1 MMFFCSRTEQEGRR
15 RLGLPVIV
23 FLLTILSVLP
33 FFIPTAQAAQITL
46 AWNRNSESDIAGY
59 IVYHG
64 YRSRYY
70 TESIDVG
77 NWPSATISGLV
88 DGETYYLCATAYDS
102 QRNESDFSG
111 EISYTVPET
120 EGAKSTDDS
129 GGSSGGGSSGGACF
143 IATAAYGSFMEPEVL
158 LLRKFRDDHLL
169 TNAPGRI
176 FVSLYYSL
184 SPPLADLIREDEG
197 LRMATRL
204 LLTPVVYAVKYPTI
218 GFLSVLLLV
227 VCVFRRVTGR
237 SRKFYFNSHGRS

>member
-1 MMFFCSRTEQEGRR
+1 MFFCSRTEQEGRR
-15 RLGLPVIV
+15 RTGLPVIV

-33 FFIPTAQAAQITL
+33 FFIPTAQAAEITL

-88 DGETYYLCATAYDS
+88 DGETYYLCVTAYDS
-102 QRNESDFSG
+102 QRNESDFSD
-111 EISYTVPET
+111 EINYTVPE
-120 EGAKSTDDS
+120 GASTGDS
-129 GGSSGGGSSGGACF
+129 GSSGETATGGGGRCF

-158 LLRKFRDDHLL
+158 LLRKFRDEQLL
-169 TNAPGRI
+169 TNTPGRI
-176 FVSLYYSL
+176 FVSLYYRL
-184 SPPLADLIREDEG
+184 SPPLADLIRQNED
-197 LRMATRL
+197 LRTVTRIL
-204 LLTPVVYAVKYPTI
+204 LAPVVYAVKYPTI
-218 GFLSVLLLV
+218 GLLSIFLLG

-237 SRKFYFNSHGRS
+237 SRKFY

>member
-1 MMFFCSRTEQEGRR
+1 MFFCSRTVQKGRHR
-15 RLGLPVIV
+15 SGLSVIV

-33 FFIPTAQAAQITL
+33 FFIPTAQAAQKTIV
-46 AWNRNSESDIAGY
+46 WDRNSAPELAGY
-59 IVYHG
+59 IVYYG
-64 YRSRYY
+64 CRSRDY

-88 DGETYYLCATAYDS
+88 DGKTYYFSVTAYDS
-102 QRNESDFSG
+102 QRNETDFSG
-111 EISYTVPET
+111 EISYTVPE
-120 EGAKSTDDS
+120 GASTDDS
-129 GGSSGGGSSGGACF
+129 GGSSGGSSSGGPCF

-184 SPPLADLIREDEG
+184 SPPLADFIRKNED
-197 LRMATRL
+197 LRTVTRL
-204 LLTPVVYAVKYPTI
+204 LLTPVVYAVKCPTI
-218 GFLSVLLLV
+218 GILSIFLLG

-237 SRKFYFNSHGRS
+237 SRRFY